1 MKRLALLALT
11 GLLMIGLV
19 LPATATAAKPTKT
32 ALLNDIPVSGPL
44 TTATGDPAGNFA
56 GTIDITQITRQGT
69 TLLFDGTITNSA
81 TGQTEPFSDVVGV
94 LQQQGPRCQILILDL
109 GPLHLDLLGLVV
121 DLSAIHLDIHAVPGA
136 GNLLGNLLCAVAGL
150 LDPPIGGGIGGLLDQ
165 LLDAINDLLN
175 DLLG

>member
-1 MKRLALLALT
+1 MKRLALLAVT
-11 GLLMIGLV
+11 GLLAVGLV
-19 LPATATAAKPTKT
+19 LPVTTAAAKP
-32 ALLNDIPVSGPL
+32 AQNAMLNDIPVTGAL
-44 TTATGDPAGNFA
+44 TDDGVPAGTFT
-56 GTIDITQITRQGT
+56 GTIDITQISRDGT
-69 TLLFDGTITNSA
+69 DLLFDGTITNAA
-81 TGQTEPFSDVVGV
+81 TGQTEAFSDVVGV